1 MGANK
6 QTEKF
11 MSYYHTAVFLSVN
24 ARAIYLMMKY
34 TDINTKQKKY

>member
-6 QTEKF
+6 QAEKI
-11 MSYYHTAVFLSVN
+11 MSSYHTAVFLSVN